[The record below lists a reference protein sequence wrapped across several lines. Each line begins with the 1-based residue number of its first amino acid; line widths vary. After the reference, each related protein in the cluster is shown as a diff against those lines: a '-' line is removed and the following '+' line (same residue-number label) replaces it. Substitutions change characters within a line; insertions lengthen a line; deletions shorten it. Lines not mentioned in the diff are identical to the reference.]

1 MKRFTGKVALITGGG
16 SGIGAAAARRLASEG
31 AHVVVTGRRAQPI
44 EEVAHEIN
52 GLAVVGDTRDEAHIA
67 AAITAAIE
75 QFGGLDV
82 LIANA
87 GKAYP
92 GSVTEVDLKAFDDS
106 FEINVKGS
114 LLAARHAVPE
124 MQRRGGGSI
133 VLVSSQAA
141 FVAYPELTPYL
152 TAKAAM
158 LGLSRAIAHDYGP
171 DGIRCNVLCPAWVR
185 SEMTEATF
193 GELAAQ
199 KGRTLDDMFKLAMQ
213 PTPLRRMASP
223 DEMAGPIA
231 FLASDDAS
239 FITGTVIIADGG
251 GAIVD
256 PSTIAILNS

>member
-1 MKRFTGKVALITGGG
+1 MKRFAGKVALITGGG
-16 SGIGAAAARRLASEG
+16 SGIGAAAARRLAAEG
-31 AHVVVTGRRAQPI
+31 ARVVVTGRRAQLI

-52 GLAVVGDTRDEAHIA
+52 GLAVVGDTSDEAHIA
-67 AAITAAIE
+67 AAVAAAVE

-82 LIANA
+82 LVANA
-87 GKAYP
+87 GKAYS
-92 GSVTEVDLKAFDDS
+92 GSVVEVDLKTFDDS
-106 FEINVKGS
+106 FEVNVKGA
-114 LLAARHAVPE
+114 LLATRHAVPE
-124 MQRRGGGSI
+124 MRRRGGGSI

-141 FVAYPELTPYL
+141 FIAYPEHTPYL

-158 LGLSRAIAHDYGP
+158 LGLSRSIAYDYGP

-193 GELAAQ
+193 GELAAA
-199 KGRTLDDMFKLAMQ
+199 KGRTLDDMFELAMK
-213 PTPLRRMASP
+213 PTPLRRMATP

-239 FITGTVIIADGG
+239 FITGTTITADGG

-256 PSTIAILNS
+256 PSMFAILNS